1 MASEKTPNL
10 GLNQIDRTSP
20 KTTYFDLEKYLDQN
34 WRAVDDFAGD
44 VNDGV
49 DAIKKRLDTTERKE
63 VTLSPGVQIVH
74 AEKAAPFSLTGL
86 SGRTL
91 VNLLGRDGNCEATTG
106 WNVTGTLEV
115 DTATRTSGANSIKV
129 SLNAASGN
137 INRAVN
143 TVSDKMY
150 VLLADLK
157 NGSTSRAYVSVNGV
171 ANGNDVTG
179 TAFGTS
185 FLRFTA
191 TSTSHVVAAVG
202 SGASGNAFNVDSF
215 RLYEVSSDEYAAI
228 ASMTADQVAAKYP
241 YVDSLTPARN
251 PYAIRYGENLL
262 PPFYEWQTT
271 GHKISI
277 NSPDSIDG
285 ELLSGAIGTDAY
297 AVIYLDVIP
306 NKEYTVT
313 NPAESTG
320 KIRIS
325 AFNASGT
332 RIQGIFIKPGE
343 SRVIKMDA
351 SAVRIGVNISG
362 VTQYTNEFN
371 VDTWTWPVGSKYKF
385 YSPMLNIGS
394 TAKPFKPREDS
405 MIALQ
410 TNLYADPV
418 TSANADTVFES
429 DGQYFK
435 SKKWQEMT
443 LDGSLPWVYFASAA
457 GYKVV
462 RIPVSNGVVDSE
474 RITKFDGKLVQHVFP
489 LSGPDQSHLSPE
501 SGVVGLSISSAE
513 SGWGDSYTPT
523 VDEIKAY
530 FMGWNMYYW
539 NGTSAEIFNNQGPK
553 SWRKI
558 NDHGSTTSVLPTT
571 QIDPGLS
578 KDGRAVYWEPY
589 RLVYQLATPTVEPI
603 VSEGQLTLTDGDNLV
618 EIGSGIVLRERASV
632 FEYNNT
638 AFIGAKAHVISY
650 LSTPS
655 RKILGVY
662 ANGQKDSK
670 WRLTTAYDWAYAQTP
685 STNYDKTVTYTVSF
699 LTLAQSPVV
708 SIIGSYAINEKTL
721 LLDLVDSVQQAN
733 SRVSVLENKKAE
745 KDNPSWI
752 VPTLLNGWSN
762 YSSILSQIGYYKD
775 SEGLIHMKGVL
786 KLGTLNTA
794 MFILPPGYRPKL
806 SRVLVTAANTDTQTD
821 VLGRVNINSNGSV
834 TPLPINGISMM
845 QSGWISLDSI
855 PPFLAEQ

>member
-34 WRAVDDFAGD
+34 WRTVDNFAGD

-49 DAIKKRLDTTERKE
+49 NEIKKRLDTTERKT
-63 VTLSPGVQIVH
+63 VTLEPGVQIVH

-115 DTATRTSGANSIKV
+115 DTGTRTSGANSIKV

-143 TVSDKMY
+143 TVSGKMY

-179 TAFGTS
+179 TVFGTS

-191 TSTSHVVAAVG
+191 TSKSHVVAAVG
-202 SGASGNAFNVDSF
+202 SGTSGNAFNVDSF
-215 RLYEVSSDEYAAI
+215 RLYEVSTGEYAAL
-228 ASMTADQVAAKYP
+228 ASMTADQVATKYP
-241 YVDSLTPARN
+241 YVDSVTPVRN

-262 PPFYEWQTT
+262 PPFYEWLTT

-277 NSPDSIDG
+277 DSPYSIEG

-297 AVIYLDVIP
+297 AVTYLDVIP
-306 NKEYTVT
+306 NKEYTIT

-320 KIRIS
+320 KVRIS
-325 AFNASGT
+325 AFNAAGT
-332 RIQGIFIKPGE
+332 RIQGIFINPGE

-351 SAVRIGVNISG
+351 SAVRIGVNVSG

-371 VDTWTWPVGSKYKF
+371 VDAWSWPVGTKRKI

-410 TNLYADPV
+410 TDLYADPV
-418 TSANADTVFES
+418 TGANADTIFERE
-429 DGQYFK
+429 GQYFK
-435 SKKWQEMT
+435 SKKWQGVT
-443 LDGSLPWVYFASAA
+443 LDGSLPWVYFTSAA

-462 RIPVSNGVVDSE
+462 RIPVSNGLVDSE
-474 RITKFDGKLVQHVFP
+474 RITKFDGKLIQHVFP

-501 SGVVGLSISSAE
+501 SGVVGLSISSAD
-513 SGWGDSYTPT
+513 SGWGDNYTPT
-523 VDEIKAY
+523 ADEIKAY
-530 FMGWNMYYW
+530 FMGWIMYDGSMNGGNANPDTPSGNVY
-539 NGTSAEIFNNQGPK
+539 NGT
-553 SWRKI
+553 
-558 NDHGSTTSVLPTT
+558 GSKAWCRRTNGVTRAFSDPTATLPTT
-571 QIDPGLS
+571 LAP
-578 KDGRAVYWEPY
+578 KWTPY
-589 RLVYQLATPTVEPI
+589 ELVYQLATPTVEPI
-603 VSEGQLTLTDGDNLV
+603 VSEGQLTLTDGDNQV
-618 EIGSGIVLRERASV
+618 EVSSGIVLRERASV

-638 AFIGAKAHVISY
+638 AFIGAKAHVTSY

-662 ANGQKDSK
+662 ANGRKDSK
-670 WRLTTAYDWAYAQTP
+670 WRLTTAYDWAYAETP
-685 STNYDKTVTYTVSF
+685 STNYDKTKTYTISF

-708 SIIGSYAINEKTL
+708 PIIGSYAINEKTL
-721 LLDLVDSVQQAN
+721 LADLVGGVQQAA
-733 SRVSVLENKKAE
+733 SRVSVLENKKAD
-745 KDNPSWI
+745 KDNPAWI
-752 VPTLLNGWSN
+752 TPTLLNGWS
-762 YSSILSQIGYYKD
+762 SSRF
-775 SEGLIHMKGVL
+775 GVL
-786 KLGTLNTA
+786 KTSNGIVFFRDAITGGVTAPATIAFTL
-794 MFILPPGYRPKL
+794 PKGYRP
-806 SRVLVTAANTDTQTD
+806 STRTEIRVRSSAGGGVESNNSTVIINVDGTVQVQNTIYTA
-821 VLGRVNINSNGSV
+821 V
-834 TPLPINGISMM
+834 
-845 QSGWISLDSI
+845 WLDGVSFI
-855 PPFLAEQ
+855 AEQ

>member
-1 MASEKTPNL
+1 MTSEKTPNL

-34 WRAVDDFAGD
+34 WRSVDDFAGD

-49 DAIKKRLDTTERKE
+49 NAIKKRLDTTERKT
-63 VTLSPGVQIVH
+63 VTLEPGVQIVH

-106 WNVTGTLEV
+106 WNVTGTLEI

-143 TVSDKMY
+143 TVSGKMY

-179 TAFGTS
+179 TVFGTS

-202 SGASGNAFNVDSF
+202 SGTSGNAFNVDSF
-215 RLYEVSSDEYAAI
+215 RLYEVSSDEYAAL
-228 ASMTADQVAAKYP
+228 ASMTADQVAANYP
-241 YVDSLTPARN
+241 YVDSVAPVRN
-251 PYAIRYGENLL
+251 PYVIRYGENLL
-262 PPFYEWQTT
+262 PNFYEWTKT
-271 GHKISI
+271 GHTVFTS
-277 NSPDSIDG
+277 DAYTT
-285 ELLSGAIGTDAY
+285 SGTLVSGDIGTDAY
-297 AVIYLDVIP
+297 MVYYLDAIP
-306 NKEYTVT
+306 NQEYTLT
-313 NPAESTG
+313 NSVDSTG
-320 KIRIS
+320 FMRIS
-325 AFNASGT
+325 TFDKNAV
-332 RIQGIFIKPGE
+332 RLQGMFVKPGE
-343 SRVIKMDA
+343 SRTIKLSP
-351 SAVRIGVNISG
+351 SAVRMGVNISG
-362 VTQYTNEFN
+362 VTSYTDEFDVN
-371 VDTWTWPVGSKYKF
+371 QWTWTAGTVRNFKR
-385 YSPMLNIGS
+385 PMLNIGS
-394 TAKPFKPREDS
+394 TAKPFKLREDS
-405 MIALQ
+405 ILALQ
-410 TNLYADPV
+410 TDLYADPA
-418 TSANADTVFES
+418 TGTNADTVFER

-435 SKKWQEMT
+435 SKKWLGMA
-443 LDGSLPWVYFASAA
+443 LDGNQPWLFSSGFT
-457 GYKVV
+457 GYKEV
-462 RIPVSNGVVDSE
+462 RLSIAPEATENSYAY
-474 RITKFDGKLVQHVFP
+474 KFDGKILTNRKGTAVS
-489 LSGPDQSHLSPE
+489 SGDRFSMNAN
-501 SGVVGLSISSAE
+501 GNVYLSISNTD
-513 SGWGDSYTPT
+513 SGWGDGYTPT

-530 FMGWNMYYW
+530 YMGWNMYYW

-589 RLVYQLATPTVEPI
+589 RLVYQLVVPTVEPI
-603 VSEGQLTLTDGDNLV
+603 VSEGQLMLTDGDNQV

-638 AFIGAKAHVISY
+638 AFIGAKAHVTSY

-662 ANGQKDSK
+662 ANGRKDSK
-670 WRLTTAYDWAYAQTP
+670 WRLTTAYDWAYAETP
-685 STNYDKTVTYTVSF
+685 ATNYDKTITYTISF

-708 SIIGSYAINEKTL
+708 PILGSYAINEKTL
-721 LLDLVDSVQQAN
+721 LLDLVDSVQQNTA
-733 SRVSVLENKKAE
+733 RVSVLENKKAD
-745 KDNPSWI
+745 KDNPAWI
-752 VPTLLNGWSN
+752 TPTLLNGWS
-762 YSSILSQIGYYKD
+762 SSRF
-775 SEGLIHMKGVL
+775 GVL
-786 KLGTLNTA
+786 KTSNGIVFFRDAITGGVTTPATIAFTL
-794 MFILPPGYRPKL
+794 PKGYRP
-806 SRVLVTAANTDTQTD
+806 STRTEIRVRSSAGGGVESNNSTVIINVDGTVQVQNTIYTA
-821 VLGRVNINSNGSV
+821 V
-834 TPLPINGISMM
+834 
-845 QSGWISLDSI
+845 WLDGVSFI
-855 PPFLAEQ
+855 AEQ